1 MLVKSLKKS
10 VFFILF
16 IFCLGINNS
25 FCKSD
30 TNNLKIKKF
39 FENVYLEILVTRS
52 VIINHEPLPTVSLF
66 PYSGPN
72 RAGYILRPS
81 YSFQMAIHK
90 KIKIYK
96 YIFLNSGIQYKH
108 KRIKYEKGPN
118 WNPSPFKLYNPD
130 IVFSNYSILTLS
142 NYLEYNTGKNS
153 FLLGFNLFALDI
165 SELLFDIKYK
175 SFDFSFDLYASLLF
189 RYERSFKVFNIKK
202 QTRLILEIEPNLS
215 KIDYIH
221 TKIGLSY
228 NIY

>member
-1 MLVKSLKKS
+1 M
-10 VFFILF
+10 
-16 IFCLGINNS
+16 
-25 FCKSD
+25 
-30 TNNLKIKKF
+30 
-39 FENVYLEILVTRS
+39 TRS

-130 IVFSNYSILTLS
+130 IVFS
-142 NYLEYNTGKNS
+142 
-153 FLLGFNLFALDI
+153 
-165 SELLFDIKYK
+165 
-175 SFDFSFDLYASLLF
+175 
-189 RYERSFKVFNIKK
+189 
-202 QTRLILEIEPNLS
+202 
-215 KIDYIH
+215 
-221 TKIGLSY
+221 
-228 NIY
+228 